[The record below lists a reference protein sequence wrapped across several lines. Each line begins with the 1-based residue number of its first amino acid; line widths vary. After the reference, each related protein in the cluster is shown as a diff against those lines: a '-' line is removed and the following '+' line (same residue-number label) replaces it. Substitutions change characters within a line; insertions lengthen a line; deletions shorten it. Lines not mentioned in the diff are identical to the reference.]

1 MALHTPRS
9 MRIVAFEIG
18 VGLVGTATLMMRRV
32 AAHRSDVDVKSC
44 MANLYRLDELSLN

>member
-1 MALHTPRS
+1 

-18 VGLVGTATLMMRRV
+18 VGLVGTTATLMMRRV

-44 MANLYRLDELSLN
+44 MANLHRLDELSLN